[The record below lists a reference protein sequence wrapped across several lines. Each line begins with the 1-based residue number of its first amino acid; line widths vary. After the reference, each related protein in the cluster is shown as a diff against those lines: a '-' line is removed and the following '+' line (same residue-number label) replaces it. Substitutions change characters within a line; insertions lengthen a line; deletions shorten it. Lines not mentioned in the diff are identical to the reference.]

1 MIMNT
6 HNFKAK
12 FKRKLENNK
21 AVFSTSMK
29 IIIDNDSVIRNAN
42 NEIVPIENLV
52 ENEHYNVEV
61 SKGDLARAVV
71 VDAIEI

>member
-1 MIMNT
+1 MDK

-29 IIIDNDSVIRNAN
+29 IIVDNDSVIRNAN
-42 NEIVPIENLV
+42 NEIVAIENLV

-61 SKGDLARAVV
+61 SKGDLSQAVV
-71 VDAIEI
+71 VDSIEIL